1 MNNGTDLSDFM
12 IQRTSE
18 DIDLKSVDGKARL
31 AERVKPLINR
41 ISRGIF
47 KELIIEKLSAL
58 VGLSAKKLE
67 QSISEDKTLNGIIIN
82 AGGLSHTSVSILD
95 ALLAIKIPK
104 IEVHISNLFTRE
116 EFRHSSFI
124 SKGVNGIVCG
134 FLHGRAPHCV
144 FHQFMSADRRARTNE
159 VEAVGYY

>member
-1 MNNGTDLSDFM
+1 MSIKKIIIINGPNLNLLGEREPEVYGTETLLDLEKMVNDYIKDSNLKIDTVFFQSNSEGELVNS
-12 IQRTSE
+12 IQNA
-18 DIDLKSVDGKARL
+18 G
-31 AERVKPLINR
+31 
-41 ISRGIF
+41 
-47 KELIIEKLSAL
+47 
-58 VGLSAKKLE
+58 
-67 QSISEDKTLNGIIIN
+67 KTLNGVIIN

-134 FLHGRAPHCV
+134 FGL
-144 FHQFMSADRRARTNE
+144 N
-159 VEAVGYY
+159 GYLLAIDGINKLI